1 MIVDASVL
9 LHAFLPDEMQ
19 PQALAVVREHA
30 AGRVHLKGPALLPY
44 ELSNAVL
51 QAERRG
57 RIHRDQADRIIE
69 SFASLD
75 IEIVPQTWGEMLP
88 LARQYDR
95 SAYDAAYLTLAQQT
109 GEPLV
114 TGDKRLYNAVKGKL
128 DFVIFVG
135 DYKI

>member
-1 MIVDASVL
+1 
-9 LHAFLPDEMQ
+9 
-19 PQALAVVREHA
+19 
-30 AGRVHLKGPALLPY
+30 
-44 ELSNAVL
+44 
-51 QAERRG
+51 
-57 RIHRDQADRIIE
+57 
-69 SFASLD
+69 
-75 IEIVPQTWGEMLP
+75 MLP